1 MGVTAAPF
9 LQVAGEKEGEAALA
23 GKKTI
28 ETVKAT
34 ERIMEAVELHREES
48 SKVEEHEELCR
59 ASGKE
64 LPRKMHPIL
73 QASGSRTSSDY
84 VLDVIRKVRSSELEE
99 SLLVLPFSYVPDLL
113 TLFRD
118 YIQRSQDVELI
129 CRCLFFLL
137 RIHFGEITSNHMLLG
152 VMEDL
157 KSCTISRVM
166 ESRDVMGVNMAALQ
180 YLKREIEAKEEV
192 LFFTDATDR
201 FEEKRRK
208 RKKREKMVL
217 TLV

>member
-1 MGVTAAPF
+1 M
-9 LQVAGEKEGEAALA
+9 VAGEKEGEAGLA

-34 ERIMEAVELHREES
+34 ERIMEAVELHREET
-48 SKVEEHEELCR
+48 SKVREHEALCR
-59 ASGKE
+59 AAAKE
-64 LPRKMHPIL
+64 LPRRIHPIL
-73 QASGSRTSSDY
+73 QAYGNISSSEY
-84 VLDVIRKVRSSELEE
+84 VLDVVKKVRSSELEE

-118 YIQRSQDVELI
+118 YILRSLEVELI

-137 RIHFGEITSNHMLLG
+137 RIHFGQITSNQMLLG

-157 KSCTISRVM
+157 KNCTISRVS
-166 ESRDVMGVNMAALQ
+166 EVRDVMGVNMAGLQ
-180 YLKREIEAKEEV
+180 FLKREIEAKEEV
-192 LFFTDATDR
+192 LFFADATEK

-208 RKKREKMVL
+208 RKKKEKLML
-217 TLV
+217 TVA